1 MRKGTFFAGIS
12 RVLQVCDA
20 GAFVSTSELL
30 HRSSYW
36 HFFLSFF
43 PLFALGQPFPPVC
56 SSQIC
61 ALGCPA
67 GVFTGVLRWGGEVQ
81 RKNQQSPNERSRDN
95 MALFS
100 LCIPHRSHS
109 SQEMLPRPL
118 LSLPVSCQIF
128 SLLLN
133 PAMEV

>member
-1 MRKGTFFAGIS
+1 MGIS
-12 RVLQVCDA
+12 SVLQVCDA
-20 GAFVSTSELL
+20 GAFVSTLELF

-43 PLFALGQPFPPVC
+43 PLFALGQPFPPVY

-67 GVFTGVLRWGGEVQ
+67 GVFTGVLRWGGGLE
-81 RKNQQSPNERSRDN
+81 RKTQQSPNERSRDN

-100 LCIPHRSHS
+100 FCIPHRSHS